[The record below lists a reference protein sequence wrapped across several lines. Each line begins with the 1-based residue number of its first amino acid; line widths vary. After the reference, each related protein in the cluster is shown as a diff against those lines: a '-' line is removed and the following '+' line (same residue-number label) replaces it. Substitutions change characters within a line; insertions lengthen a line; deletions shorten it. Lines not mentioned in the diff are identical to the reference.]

1 MIVCPFDSVHV
12 VRRSKLLVHITRCK
26 QNLPVNHDFVRC
38 EFNAVHYVK
47 SAKLKQHYEECA
59 SIQTHIANIATWD
72 AEPSTYC
79 QPKLIVD
86 QGVQES
92 TEIWEDLSGP
102 AFHPEKLLAEASY
115 MITPANLSRS
125 KRIQFKETERQRLR
139 GRESSSDSSKSN
151 SDSVERLF
159 LHDDYDLE
167 PRKPDTAPKMAGP
180 KIAAKFSS
188 NGQNQNV

>member
-1 MIVCPFDSVHV
+1 MYDILNTVPCSQGG
-12 VRRSKLLVHITRCK
+12 LV
-26 QNLPVNHDFVRC
+26 
-38 EFNAVHYVK
+38 
-47 SAKLKQHYEECA
+47 SLKFGLCL
-59 SIQTHIANIATWD
+59 SII

-115 MITPANLSRS
+115 MMYFFLYFSHNLRLESKIILRRTPANLSRS

-151 SDSVERLF
+151 RYVLAF
-159 LHDDYDLE
+159 
-167 PRKPDTAPKMAGP
+167 RK
-180 KIAAKFSS
+180 I
-188 NGQNQNV
+188 